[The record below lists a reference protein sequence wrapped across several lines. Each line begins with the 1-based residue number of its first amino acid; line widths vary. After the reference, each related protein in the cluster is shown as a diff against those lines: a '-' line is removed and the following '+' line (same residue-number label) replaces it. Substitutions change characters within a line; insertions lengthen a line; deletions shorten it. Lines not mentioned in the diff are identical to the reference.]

1 MRAHLYG
8 ATSALRLVSL
18 GVLILM
24 LHPGPAVWAQPSP
37 SVAGQFSPVYSWP
50 SEAIHAHLLPNG
62 SVLSWDDVTR
72 YGTGTTDTYI
82 VDIPTDGPPGA
93 ITEYANTNASMFCSG
108 HTFLSDGRLMV
119 IGGKDITNKLSS
131 SFDYT
136 TDVWSIGPSMKNGR
150 WYGTLTTM
158 ANGEV
163 FASGGRLTASGGFNQ
178 IPEISTGGEASWIEL
193 SGANTGWAG
202 YPRAFLAPNG
212 DVFIAGIY
220 PNAFYV
226 DPTSPGKEI
235 PVATSSFGTR
245 FEGTAVMY
253 DVGKVLIIGGS
264 DPATATAE
272 VIDLN
277 ASKPTWQS
285 TGSMSHP
292 RQYLNATIL
301 ADGTVLATGGT
312 LGGTV
317 VATDL
322 SNAVLPSE
330 IWNPATGVW
339 TTVASLP
346 HQRLYHSTATLLPD
360 GRVLTAG
367 GITGFSSTV
376 FKDAEFYSPPYL
388 FNGPQPVIAS
398 APTNVT
404 YGQTF
409 SVVTPDAANIAKVNW
424 IRLSS
429 STHAFNMNQRFMHVS
444 FSQSV
449 DGSGLTVTAPS
460 NPNICP
466 PGHYLMFILNNSGV
480 PSVASIVQ
488 ITSAST
494 GTPTPTPSAT
504 PTPVGTPTPTP
515 TPAPT
520 PTPTV
525 TPTPIGTPTPTP
537 APTPTPST
545 TPTPTAT
552 PTPAPGHITL
562 DGLPAHGTASK
573 STVISATLPSPV
585 GGLSNGD
592 WAGCVVSANASST
605 LTPPAQYA
613 LVPNTLQTST
623 TITSGVYYH
632 IWHTGDPTSALI
644 FQSSATASLSYICAA
659 YKGVNQISPHDGS
672 SSLRNSASTIA
683 TSPAVNGNANDVLLM
698 LYGVL
703 GSPHTFTAAS
713 EGTIENSLSSGPA
726 AAWIDF
732 PLITVGSTG
741 SQSVKFSGSTNANI
755 GIQIAL
761 RPAGP

>member
-1 MRAHLYG
+1 MRAQLCG
-8 ATSALRLVSL
+8 ATRAFRLVSL
-18 GVLILM
+18 GLLILI
-24 LHPGPAVWAQPSP
+24 LHPGPAVWAQQDP

-50 SEAIHAHLLPNG
+50 SEAIHTHLLPDGN
-62 SVLSWDDVTR
+62 VLSWDDVTS
-72 YGTGTTDTYI
+72 YGTGTTETYI
-82 VDIPTDGPPGA
+82 VDIPTDAPPGA
-93 ITEYANTNASMFCSG
+93 VTEYANTHASMFCSG
-108 HTFLSDGRLMV
+108 HAFLADGRRLMV

-131 SFDYT
+131 FFDYT

-150 WYGTLTTM
+150 WYGSLTTM

-163 FASGGRLTASGGFNQ
+163 FASGGRLTASGGFNE

-193 SGANTGWAG
+193 SGANTGWAS

-245 FEGTAVMY
+245 FEGSAVMY
-253 DVGKVLIIGGS
+253 DVGKVMILGGA

-272 VIDLN
+272 IINLN

-312 LGGTV
+312 IGGTV
-317 VATDL
+317 VSPDL

-367 GITGFSSTV
+367 GITGTSSAV
-376 FKDAEFYSPPYL
+376 FKDAEFYSPSYL

-409 SVVTPDAANIAKVNW
+409 SVVTPDAANIANVNW

-429 STHAFNMNQRFMHVS
+429 TTHAFNMNQRFMHVS
-444 FSQSV
+444 FSQSA
-449 DGSGLTVTAPS
+449 DGTGLTVTAPS

-466 PGHYLMFILNNSGV
+466 PGHYLMFILNSSGV

-488 ITSAST
+488 ITPPST
-494 GTPTPTPSAT
+494 ATPTPTPTAT
-504 PTPVGTPTPTP
+504 PSPVGTPTPTP
-515 TPAPT
+515 TP
-520 PTPTV
+520 
-525 TPTPIGTPTPTP
+525 TPIATPTPTP
-537 APTPTPST
+537 AQ

-552 PTPAPGHITL
+552 PTSTPTPVSGYITL
-562 DGLPAHGTASK
+562 DGLPAHGTASG
-573 STVISATLPSPV
+573 SSVISVALPSPV
-585 GGLSNGD
+585 GGLSDGD
-592 WAGCVVSANASST
+592 WAGCVVSVNASSR
-605 LTPPAQYA
+605 LTPPSQYA

-623 TITSGVYYH
+623 SITSGVYYH

-644 FQSSATASLSYICAA
+644 FQSSITANLSYICAA
-659 YKGVNQISPHDGS
+659 YRGVNQISPHDGS
-672 SSLRNSASTIA
+672 GSLHNSASTIA
-683 TSPAVNGNANDVLLM
+683 TSPAVNGHANDVLLM
-698 LYGVL
+698 FYGVL
-703 GSPHTFTAAS
+703 GSPHTFTTAS
-713 EGTIENSLSSGPA
+713 EGTIENSLSRGPA

-732 PLITVGSTG
+732 PLTTAGSSG
-741 SQSVKFSGSTNANI
+741 SQSVTFSGGANASN
-755 GIQIAL
+755 GIQITL
-761 RPAGP
+761 LPAGP